1 MPSAASWERN
11 SSLDSWHV
19 AEFEY
24 PGVYV
29 EEVPLGVTPIAGVG
43 DVHDGLHRRGRK
55 CGAVRRCVRSMRAI
69 WRMQSSG
76 MALAKLGSDA
86 GKS

>member
-19 AEFEY
+19 AEIEY
-24 PGVYV
+24 PGLYV
-29 EEVPLGVTPIAGVG
+29 DEVPLG
-43 DVHDGLHRRGRK
+43 GRK
-55 CGAVRRCVRSMRAI
+55 CGAVRRRVRSTRAI

-76 MALAKLGSDA
+76 MASAKLGSDA

>member
-19 AEFEY
+19 AEIEY

-29 EEVPLGVTPIAGVG
+29 EEVSLGIAPIAGV
-43 DVHDGLHRRGRK
+43 LNPTRGQAPFLRDERFPHT
-55 CGAVRRCVRSMRAI
+55 G
-69 WRMQSSG
+69 G
-76 MALAKLGSDA
+76 
-86 GKS
+86 

>member
-19 AEFEY
+19 AEIEY

-29 EEVPLGVTPIAGVG
+29 EEVPLGVAPIAGVETSTAG
-43 DVHDGLHRRGRK
+43 DVHDGLHRREVMN
-55 CGAVRRCVRSMRAI
+55 VRLGTLTRSSR
-69 WRMQSSG
+69 
-76 MALAKLGSDA
+76 
-86 GKS
+86 